1 MRLRNVNLKLT
12 GRVDGRRGW
21 NGDVKNMLLDIAKI
35 SARAIPFRSERSFYR
50 RYFVCRLYWEDRLSG
65 KL

>member
-21 NGDVKNMLLDIAKI
+21 KGDVKNMLLDMAKI
-35 SARAIPFRSERSFYR
+35 SALACPQN
-50 RYFVCRLYWEDRLSG
+50 G
-65 KL
+65 

>member
-21 NGDVKNMLLDIAKI
+21 KGNVKNMLLDIAKI
-35 SARAIPFRSERSFYR
+35 STRANTSRDSDI
-50 RYFVCRLYWEDRLSG
+50 
-65 KL
+65 